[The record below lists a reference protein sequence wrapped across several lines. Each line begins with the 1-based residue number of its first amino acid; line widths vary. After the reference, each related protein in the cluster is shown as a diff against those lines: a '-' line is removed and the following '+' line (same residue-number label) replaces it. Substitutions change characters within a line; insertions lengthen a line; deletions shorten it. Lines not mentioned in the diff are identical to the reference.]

1 MFKITLKS
9 GVPFTLGS
17 IALKFNHRNDAATS
31 REKQDLSDD
40 PTAWE
45 RSWYNATCYFVHNSH
60 GIQCHGDKI
69 DWYAILL

>member
-45 RSWYNATCYFVHNSH
+45 RS
-60 GIQCHGDKI
+60 
-69 DWYAILL
+69 